1 MNVKRNQAIQKFGEL
16 TGAYTRL
23 KAEND
28 HLKNDVKK
36 LLSDIDTK
44 LDINKLA
51 RSLADKLKD
60 ENTNIDYKKIKK
72 MCKDALDETQDFLSD
87 IPKTVD
93 DLLKNNQTLQE
104 RRLDINN
111 PNAPLATHIVH
122 YPADQ
127 SPLEIR
133 EDTHP
138 G

>member
-1 MNVKRNQAIQKFGEL
+1 MNTKRDQAIQKFGKL
-16 TGAYTRL
+16 TSTYTRL

-28 HLKNDVKK
+28 YLKNDIKK
-36 LLSDIDTK
+36 LLSDIDKK

-72 MCKDALDETQDFLSD
+72 MCKEVLNETQDFLSD

-93 DLLKNNQTLQE
+93 DLLKNNQTPQTKGGF
-104 RRLDINN
+104 DINN
-111 PNAPLATHIVH
+111 PNYLLEHVVN

-127 SPLEIR
+127 SL
-133 EDTHP
+133 
-138 G
+138 

>member
-1 MNVKRNQAIQKFGEL
+1 MNAKRDQAIQKFGEL

-51 RSLADKLKD
+51 RSFVDKLKD
-60 ENTNIDYKKIKK
+60 ENTNINYKKIKE
-72 MCKDALDETQDFLSD
+72 MCKEALEETQDFLSD

-93 DLLKNNQTLQE
+93 DLLKNEQTQQE
-104 RRLDINN
+104 
-111 PNAPLATHIVH
+111 
-122 YPADQ
+122 
-127 SPLEIR
+127 E
-133 EDTHP
+133 E
-138 G
+138 